1 MPTEEATKS
10 RIDNI
15 KPAMDHLALD
25 IADMIM
31 EDELVPM
38 EKSLALQALALYNLD
53 DAGIAVVIDE
63 DDDDDDEEED

>member
-25 IADMIM
+25 IADLIM
-31 EDELVPM
+31 EGGEVPM
-38 EKSLALQALALYNLD
+38 NLSLALQALALYRLD
-53 DAGIAVVIDE
+53 DGGLAVFMDDDE
-63 DDDDDDEEED
+63 DDED